1 VIDLA
6 AARASRRRRMLRWL
20 AGYGLVALALLHFFG
35 FTVTSM
41 ASPSMQPTLRSDVAS
56 PDRVLVDLLTP
67 RFRAPRR
74 GEIVYFMDNKGTWVM
89 KRVIGLPNEHVE
101 IRAGRIVING
111 SVLEHPPEIA
121 NRRYLNS
128 GHMKEGSV
136 MNVNPDFYM
145 VLGDDTQDSY
155 DSRFWGGLPAGSIR
169 GIARAVIWPPAHSGV
184 LTPGS

>member
-1 VIDLA
+1 MIDLA
-6 AARASRRRRMLRWL
+6 AARSARRRRMLVWL
-20 AGYGLVALALLHFFG
+20 SVYGAIALVLLHFFG

-67 RFRAPRR
+67 RFRAPQR
-74 GEIVYFMDNKGTWVM
+74 GEIVYFRDSKGTWVM

-101 IRAGRIVING
+101 IRDGRILIDNR
-111 SVLEHPPEIA
+111 VLDHPPEVA

-128 GHMKEGSV
+128 GHMLPGSV
-136 MNVNPDFYM
+136 MNVNPGFYM

-155 DSRFWGGLPAGSIR
+155 DSRFWGCLPAGAIR
-169 GIARAVIWPPAHSGV
+169 GIARAVVWPPAHAGV
-184 LTPGS
+184 LAPGT